1 MHHCITSD
9 NGNFFVRTKN
19 EKDNKEIFLKMDQT
33 GKHLRHK
40 GELFPPKKEYEA
52 AKVAWKKKETPLP
65 AEFTS
70 HVENI
75 VRTYKEPAPIVK
87 KKRKEIETQT
97 T

>member
-1 MHHCITSD
+1 MYHGITSD
-9 NGNFFVRTKN
+9 NDNVLVRATIEGKSFCFKMN
-19 EKDNKEIFLKMDQT
+19 PKTGQHLK
-33 GKHLRHK
+33 HR
-40 GELFPPKKEYEA
+40 GELFPSMKEYEA

-65 AEFTS
+65 TEYTS

-75 VRTYKEPAPIVK
+75 VRTYKEPEPVAK